1 MILKRSS
8 GILLHPT
15 SLPGSPGIGTL
26 GKQAFL
32 FVDWLEKAGQSLWQ
46 VLPLGPTGYG
56 DSPYASFSTFAGNPL
71 LIDIDSLVEQGFLS
85 AQEASPPDYIVSAG
99 NVDFG
104 SVVYWKIPLLK
115 KAAHTFLTRSNEKY
129 TKTYTDFKN
138 KQHFWL
144 DDYALFMS
152 IKEYYDAQAQK
163 EGLFGKLWNNYWP
176 KALALREKA
185 ALADWQKSHKTDI
198 EIQKAVQFFFFYQ
211 WEKLKNY
218 ANAKGVSI
226 IGDIP
231 IFVALDSADVWAN
244 QHLFQLNKK
253 ALPKAVAGVPPD
265 YFSETGQLWGN
276 PLYDWKTLKAEN
288 YFWWIERIRHSLTIT
303 DYVRIDHF
311 RGFEAY
317 WSVPYGEK
325 TAVNGKWVK
334 GPGADLFNAVQKKL
348 GTTALIAE
356 DLGVITD
363 GVRKLLAEFN
373 FPGMK
378 VLQFAFD
385 IRESEGTGCTNAFL
399 PHMYDKNCVVYTGT
413 HDNDT
418 TQGWLNNCSDEERR
432 FISEYVSGCVN
443 DVHLQNHQ
451 LCSALISAAFFSTAA
466 FALIPLQDLFSFG
479 SEMRMNTPSTSGG
492 SNWTWRMDDAL
503 LGNKDTALSEKDG
516 QSGEYSQEAGTHI
529 GNEKAAWLKRLSE
542 LSGRNI
548 RQSV

>member
-1 MILKRSS
+1 MNLERSG
-8 GILLHPT
+8 GILLHPS
-15 SLPGSPGIGTL
+15 SLPGSPGIGTF
-26 GKQAFL
+26 GKQAFR
-32 FVDWLEKAGQSLWQ
+32 FVDWLEKAGQTLWQ
-46 VLPLGPTGYG
+46 ILPLGPTGYG

-71 LIDIDSLVEQGFLS
+71 LIDTDSLVEQGFLTE
-85 AQEASPPDYIVSAG
+85 AQAAPPDYILCTG

-115 KAAHTFLTRSNEKY
+115 QAAQNFLNVIGKKDATADLSGAYGE
-129 TKTYTDFKN
+129 FK
-138 KQHFWL
+138 KRQRFWL

-163 EGLFGKLWNNYWP
+163 EQLFGKLWNNYWP
-176 KALALREKA
+176 SALALREEK
-185 ALADWQKSHKTDI
+185 ALADWKKHHAADI
-198 EIQKAVQFFFFYQ
+198 EIQKAVQFFFFHQ
-211 WEKLKNY
+211 WTTLKAY
-218 ANAKGVSI
+218 ANAKGISI

-253 ALPKAVAGVPPD
+253 AVPKAVAGVPPD

-276 PLYDWKTLKAEN
+276 PLYDWKAMKAED
-288 YFWWIERIRHSLTIT
+288 YRWWTERIRHSLTLT

-317 WSVPYGEK
+317 WAVPYGEK
-325 TAVNGKWVK
+325 TAVNGKWIK
-334 GPGADLFNAVQKKL
+334 GPGADLFNTVQKKL
-348 GTTALIAE
+348 GKTALIAE

-363 GVRKLLAEFN
+363 GVRELLHEFN

-385 IRESEGTGCTNAFL
+385 MQEAGGAGCTNAFL

-418 TQGWLNNCSDEERR
+418 TQGWLNNCTDEERR
-432 FISEYVSGCVN
+432 FVAEYMGGCIN

-466 FALIPLQDLFSFG
+466 FAVIPLQDLFSFG
-479 SEMRMNTPSTSGG
+479 SEMRMNTPSTCGG
-492 SNWTWRMDDAL
+492 SNWAWRMDDAL
-503 LGNKDTALSEKDG
+503 LGAPEA
-516 QSGEYSQEAGTHI
+516 SQTENENGTRT
-529 GNEKAAWLKRLSE
+529 GNEKAAWFKRLAQ

-548 RQSV
+548 RR